1 MKKNVFKLNKIKNL
15 TDSQK
20 LELFKVEELETR
32 LEMASFNVL
41 EAIVAATNS
50 GCSGGPK
57 DSNDGCTSNSSCG
70 W

>member
-1 MKKNVFKLNKIKNL
+1 MKKNIAILNKIEDL
-15 TDSQK
+15 TERQK
-20 LELFKVEELETR
+20 LDLFKVEELETR
-32 LEMASFNVL
+32 LEMAAFNT
-41 EAIVAATNS
+41 IIDATNS